1 MAEGFEISAFRGV
14 GSGFRITFENGY
26 TVSIQFGSN
35 SYCAN
40 YHKKLDTT
48 ITGNVRCDNA
58 EVAVV
63 HPCGEFV
70 GFPETG
76 DIIGINYTP
85 AQVLN
90 LLNWAASQKA

>member
-1 MAEGFEISAFRGV
+1 MAECFEISAFRGV

-48 ITGNVRCDNA
+48 ISDNA